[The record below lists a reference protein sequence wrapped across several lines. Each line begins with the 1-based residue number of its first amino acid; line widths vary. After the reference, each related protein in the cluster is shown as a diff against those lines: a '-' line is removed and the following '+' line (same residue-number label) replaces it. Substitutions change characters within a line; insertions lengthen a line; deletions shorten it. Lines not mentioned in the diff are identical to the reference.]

1 MFGKSPSVTDEAS
14 KIKTKAN
21 KIMESK
27 QKLIGKATSRID
39 GILKVTGAANYA
51 TDHKIPNLAYAVIF
65 KSEIAAGT
73 ILDIDQSAAEQSA
86 GVLAVITH
94 KNAPKLNPDGGIRG
108 GVLLQNN
115 KIEFYGQHIG
125 IVVAETFEQA
135 RAAAHLV
142 RVSYQKSAAKIDFEH
157 HINEAVVP
165 TAQDRQDVMRGDINT
180 AFQSA
185 EFKVEEFYETPIE
198 HHHPMAPHATI
209 AVWEAPDKLTLY
221 NESQIVNGAQN
232 AAAGT
237 LGLKPENVHIVTPHI
252 GGGFG
257 SKGGQWSNLVLTAIA
272 AQAVN
277 RPVKLTLSR
286 QQMFNSV
293 GLRQKNRQRLRLAA
307 TKDGKLTAIEHETIT
322 HTATTGEFIE
332 DCGEGAKIMYDT
344 PNSLITY
351 RVVPMN
357 IILPTFTRGPGKST
371 GSFALE
377 SAMDEL
383 AYQLRLD
390 PIKFRLRNEPAR
402 DPSNGKPWSSRS
414 VVQCLTKGAEVFGWN
429 RRKTEPRTVRQG
441 NYLIGYGVSSATYPA
456 RTRDSSAAIKLT
468 RKAADMRASVEL
480 AASDLGTGTYTIIA
494 QTACELLDL
503 PLEKVTVKIGDSR
516 LPPAAGSVGAFG
528 AASFTNAVYT
538 ACVQLR
544 EELQTKSNQQWS
556 TPPTLAQMME
566 AAKLTEYQTRVDAKP
581 SPEAEKYSSHSFNA
595 NFAEVWVNEATGM
608 VKIPRFVAVTGGGR
622 ILNPKVARSQ
632 IIGGVIWGIGMAL
645 TEESVVEPRYGNF
658 ITRSFADYHVPVNL
672 DIGEIETIF
681 VTEEDKIVNPMGV
694 KGLGEIAICGVAGA
708 VANAIFNAT
717 GKRIRNLPITPDKL
731 L

>member
-1 MFGKSPSVTDEAS
+1 
-14 KIKTKAN
+14 
-21 KIMESK
+21 MESK
-27 QKLIGKATSRID
+27 QKLIGEATSRID

-51 TDHKIPNLAYAVIF
+51 SDHKISNLAYAVIF

-108 GVLLQNN
+108 GVLLQDN

-165 TAQDRQDVMRGDINT
+165 TAQDRQDVMRGDVNT

-221 NESQIVNGAQN
+221 NESQIVNVAQN

-257 SKGGQWSNLVLTAIA
+257 SKGGQWSNLVLAAIA
-272 AQAVN
+272 AKAVN
-277 RPVKLTLSR
+277 RPVKLALSR

-307 TKDGKLTAIEHETIT
+307 TKDGKLTAIGHETIT

-357 IILPTFTRGPGKST
+357 IILPTFTRGPGQST

-383 AYQLRLD
+383 AAQLHLD
-390 PIKFRLRNEPAR
+390 PIEFRRRNEPAR

-429 RRKTEPRTVRQG
+429 RRKMEPRTVRQG

-456 RTRDSSAAIKLT
+456 RTRDSSAVVKLT
-468 RKAADMRASVEL
+468 RNADVRASVEL

-494 QTACELLDL
+494 QTAGELLDL

-516 LPPAAGSVGAFG
+516 LPPAAGSVGSVG

-566 AAKLTEYQTRVDAKP
+566 AAQLTEYQTRVDTKP
-581 SPEAEKYSSHSFNA
+581 PTEAENYSSHSFNA
-595 NFAEVWVNEATGM
+595 NFAEVWVNEVTGM

-622 ILNPKVARSQ
+622 VLNPKMARSQ

-645 TEESVVEPRYGNF
+645 AEESVVEPRYGNF
-658 ITRSFADYHVPVNL
+658 ITRSYADYHVPVNL
-672 DIGEIETIF
+672 DIGEIETVF
-681 VTEEDKIVNPMGV
+681 VTEEDKIVNKMGV

-717 GKRIRNLPITPDKL
+717 GKRIRSLPITPDKL